1 MNYFNKKETK
11 IINKDEQPFKANIE
25 KIPFLKPA
33 FRKNG
38 TVTAANSSSI
48 SDGASTVILMKE
60 SMQMKKELKPLS

>member
-1 MNYFNKKETK
+1 MGDK
-11 IINKDEQPFKANIE
+11 IISKDEQPFKANIE
-25 KIPFLKPA
+25 KISKLKPA

-60 SMQMKKELKPLS
+60 SMLI